1 MSENHSTIPGVLYAR
16 CSDPRQDASVEQ
28 QGAWAQKAAARE
40 GVRLVK
46 VFTDEGIPGD
56 EIDTRPGLQA
66 MLAFLEQQAERGDS
80 VEAMLAW
87 DMDRFSRAN
96 SLRTAGQLARMMEA
110 GVCRILTPEGWI
122 DLNNDADLLMQHVK
136 QDFSRAAYSKSISKN
151 VSRSMAQKAARGEFC
166 GSRTPYAYDRGPDD
180 HLVLGDPVKAAA
192 VREIFELY
200 AHSELSL
207 HQIAMRLRAKGV
219 PSPTGRPWQR
229 YAVWDILTRE
239 EYTGATV
246 YNGRRRGKYHR
257 IKGGEVKKCNDL
269 AAREAKRRR
278 RNQKTLPS
286 ERNAP
291 QDMII
296 VRDAHP
302 AIIAPELFA
311 KVQRKLAAMK
321 RSTSPFGGVKRERE
335 GKPWVLSGLA
345 FCGRCQAVMWGG
357 YKSTRNKGGKQY
369 VYRRMICS
377 SARRY
382 GTRKAGEA
390 GRSGCLTQGVDQAVI
405 VAEAVKLVQEQ
416 LLDPQALKALRAEID
431 RQRDQGDEA
440 RAAEVL
446 GLKAKVDELTR
457 QITQGTRNL
466 ALAKTERDFAR
477 VSAAVSEWE
486 EEREQAQRRLDNL
499 RAAQDAG
506 EGSGDKLEEVLELVG
521 ELETVAEEATP
532 EELRAALGQL
542 ISRVTVHFEDDGGRA
557 VFSHVDVD
565 LHPDFVN
572 LLGQA
577 GRACARTRGRPR

>member
-1 MSENHSTIPGVLYAR
+1 VPESHSTDLGVDYAR
-16 CSDPRQDASVEQ
+16 CSDPRQDASVEEQ
-28 QGAWAQKAAARE
+28 CAWARKAALRE

-66 MLAFLEQQAERGDS
+66 MLAFLEQQAERGDP
-80 VEAMLAW
+80 VEALLVW

-110 GVCRILTPEGWI
+110 GVSRILTPEGWI

-151 VSRSMAQKAARGEFC
+151 VSRAMAQKAARGEFC

-180 HLVLGDPVKAAA
+180 HLVLGDPVKVAA
-192 VREIFELY
+192 VREMFELY
-200 AHSELSL
+200 AHGDLSL
-207 HQIAMRLRAKGV
+207 HQIAMRLRARGV
-219 PSPTGRPWQR
+219 PPPTDRPWQR

-286 ERNAP
+286 EKNAP
-291 QDMII
+291 EDMII
-296 VRDAHP
+296 ARNAHP
-302 AIIAPELFA
+302 AIVSPELFA
-311 KVQRKLAAMK
+311 QVQRKLAGMQRA
-321 RSTSPFGGVKRERE
+321 TSPFGGAKRE
-335 GKPWVLSGLA
+335 GLKPWVLSGLA
-345 FCGRCQAVMWGG
+345 HCGRCGAVMWGG
-357 YKSTRNKGGKQY
+357 YKSTRKKDGREY

-382 GTRKAGEA
+382 GTRKGGEA
-390 GRSGCLTQGVDQAVI
+390 ARSGCLTQGVDPGVI
-405 VAEAVKLVQEQ
+405 IAEAVKLVQEQ
-416 LLDPQALKALRAEID
+416 LLDPKALKALREEID

-440 RAAEVL
+440 RAEEVH
-446 GLKAKVDELTR
+446 GLRRRLDTLAR
-457 QITQGTRNL
+457 QIAQGNRNL
-466 ALAKTERDFAR
+466 ALAKKERDFER
-477 VSAAVSEWE
+477 VSTAIGEWE
-486 EEREQAQRRLDNL
+486 DERDQVQRQLDNL
-499 RAAQDAG
+499 RAAVEAG
-506 EGSGDKLEEVLELVG
+506 AGAGGNLEEVLELVG
-521 ELETVAEEATP
+521 DLERVAEEATP
-532 EELRAALGQL
+532 QELRAALGQL
-542 ISRVTVHFEDDGGRA
+542 VSKVTVHFEDDGGRA

-572 LLGQA
+572 LLGQS